1 MSLARRNGLG
11 QKLCLVRVCPVIIR
25 SQFLMCVGHWA
36 AVPKSLRLQIHAA
49 LRQWL
54 DDPGN
59 AQKMTTLQRLQAEAR
74 ALVS

>member
-1 MSLARRNGLG
+1 MSLARRNNLG
-11 QKLCLVRVCPVIIR
+11 QKLCLVKICPIVIR

-36 AVPKSLRLQIHAA
+36 AVPKPLRLQIHAA

-59 AQKMTTLQRLQAEAR
+59 AQKKITLQRLQAEAR
-74 ALVS
+74 GLVS